1 MHKPFPLPFANELP
15 EETISRAIALIRVAA
30 ELAGSKKPMAIA
42 TQADLDV
49 VIYEAG
55 VLLEPIKRFL
65 ESDERDGTLEI
76 YQAARRAHVMSYGGN
91 E

>member
-55 VLLEPIKRFL
+55 VLLEPI
-65 ESDERDGTLEI
+65 DERDGTLEI